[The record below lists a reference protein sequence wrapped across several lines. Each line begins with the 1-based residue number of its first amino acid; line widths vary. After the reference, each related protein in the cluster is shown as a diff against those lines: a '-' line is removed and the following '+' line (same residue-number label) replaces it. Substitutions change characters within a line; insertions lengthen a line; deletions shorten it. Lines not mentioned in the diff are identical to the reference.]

1 VKTLRLFSGDT
12 MRDMHTLLS
21 DTNLIIDYPQLPENR
36 QGVERIRKEDKEDQ
50 RVDSS
55 SPGVEL
61 FRGCFIV

>member
-1 VKTLRLFSGDT
+1 

-21 DTNLIIDYPQLPENR
+21 DTNRIIDYPQLPENR